1 MVPIGGVRSLYA
13 CHRYGK
19 APSAADNEGP
29 GKRVSGASKG
39 HDRVGASHQTDLRCR
54 DGAILGASE
63 VLLRH
68 GPLRPAQGFG
78 GYRTPV
84 PGLYLSGAG
93 THPTAGICGIPGQL
107 AAKEVLRQVAAD

>member
-1 MVPIGGVRSLYA
+1 MADR
-13 CHRYGK
+13 
-19 APSAADNEGP
+19 AADQMLKDAAQYYTGIDELEIGRHVLTGPRIEERFWAQEGNIFHVDP
-29 GKRVSGASKG
+29 
-39 HDRVGASHQTDLRCR
+39 
-54 DGAILGASE
+54 

-107 AAKEVLRQVAAD
+107 AAREVLKRVKTG